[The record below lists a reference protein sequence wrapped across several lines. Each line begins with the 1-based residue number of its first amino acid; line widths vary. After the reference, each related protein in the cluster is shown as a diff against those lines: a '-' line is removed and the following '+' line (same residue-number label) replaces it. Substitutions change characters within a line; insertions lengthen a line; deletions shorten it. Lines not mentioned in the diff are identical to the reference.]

1 MNHHGPELLLLR
13 SQTTEGIVLILVTSM
28 RTSPFTISLTN
39 ALHTYT
45 HTHTPKY
52 QGRTCWSSLFYKSLC
67 LLRAQPRCEL
77 ASVGQFYEGLE
88 KINIVTF
95 LKRVGVRGQVKK
107 RFRSAGFWPGNE
119 FLWKLLSFYQS
130 LVCKSKPKRIEKNTS
145 WVLW

>member
-13 SQTTEGIVLILVTSM
+13 SSDFGDLNEDFTLYHIPHKRLAHT
-28 RTSPFTISLTN
+28 RT
-39 ALHTYT
+39 HTHT
-45 HTHTPKY
+45 HTHTPQY

-145 WVLW
+145 WVL